1 MTELRKLDGEIL
13 IGSKPMGTYIN
24 ASVMA
29 LFSRSKIVIKA
40 RGKNALMAID
50 LSQILQRR
58 MGVSVNAVRIGSETF
73 RKAIIDEKSG
83 QNKEIDLRVSTIEI
97 EVGKSA
103 TQI

>member
-1 MTELRKLDGEIL
+1 MTEMRHLDGEIL
-13 IGSKPMGTYIN
+13 IGSKPMNVYIN

-29 LFSRSKIVIKA
+29 LFNKNKIIIKA

-58 MGVSVNAVRIGSETF
+58 MGVSVNTVRIGSETF
-73 RKAIIDEKSG
+73 KKAITDEKSG

-97 EVGKSA
+97 EVGKSGA
-103 TQI
+103 